1 MSLTAV
7 NRHLKLA
14 IFRLE
19 DVCVRVQDGM
29 EGFLRTAALA
39 KSPEI
44 EATFRWFR
52 KRGVSVC
59 LLSGYDR
66 AATEILLNRLDWE
79 VGEDGYVQMV
89 ILREGELANP
99 IHTAVTH
106 AGLVDPRQSVVLVDT
121 PRLLR
126 CAQAERSK
134 FVLGLTN
141 GSNAYQQLACEPHHA
156 LLDSLLQ
163 LPNFLLRQLP
173 EAEERSLVKKN
184 RTPHLRPAFRSGM
197 RG

>member
-7 NRHLKLA
+7 NRHLQLA

-19 DVCVRVQDGM
+19 DVCVRVQHGM
-29 EGFLRTAALA
+29 ERYLRTAALA

-52 KRGVSVC
+52 KRGVPVC

-79 VGEDGYVQMV
+79 VGEDGFVQMV
-89 ILREGELANP
+89 ILQEGILANP
-99 IHTAVTH
+99 IQRAIDH
-106 AGLVDPRQSVVLVDT
+106 AGLVDARKAVVLVDE

-126 CAQAERSK
+126 CAQTEQAR
-134 FVLGLTN
+134 FILGLTN
-141 GSNAYQQLACEPHHA
+141 GSHAYQTLADEPHHA

-163 LPNFLLRQLP
+163 LPNFLLRHLP
-173 EAEERSLVKKN
+173 EAEERSLTERKAASF
-184 RTPHLRPAFRSGM
+184 RPQIM